1 MPYQL
6 TDVLSALRTM
16 CLTLQQ
22 NPAGAGSLLALAAL
36 ALAAYALVVVSRHGR
51 RGVRRQK

>member
-6 TDVLSALRTM
+6 INVLSAIRTL

-36 ALAAYALVVVSRHGR
+36 ALAAYALVVVSRHGE